1 MTSTLQRYQRIVP
14 LYDLLDLPFE
24 YRRYRRIRPLLFD
37 SLSGRILN
45 GRIWRSGV
53 WSAYS
58 PPIRAPFSATER
70 FISSTTNTSATM
82 TTASTQ
88 NTSK

>member
-1 MTSTLQRYQRIVP
+1 MGVLSP
-14 LYDLLDLPFE
+14 DLRGRVGPSVSDLRWAFPE
-24 YRRYRRIRPLLFD
+24 ADVQCRP
-37 SLSGRILN
+37 I
-45 GRIWRSGV
+45 
-53 WSAYS
+53 SAASYS
-58 PPIRAPFSATER
+58 DPIRAPFSATER

>member
-1 MTSTLQRYQRIVP
+1 MKEQTSAYLEKSR
-14 LYDLLDLPFE
+14 DLLGHADTMMGAGLT
-24 YRRYRRIRPLLFD
+24 D
-37 SLSGRILN
+37 DASGA
-45 GRIWRSGV
+45 WPP
-53 WSAYS
+53 YS
-58 PPIRAPFSATER
+58 DPIRAPFSATER

>member
-1 MTSTLQRYQRIVP
+1 MKCLGFRGTGTDLRPCAQFGHSPAQQAIPEDVQRRPTSVA
-14 LYDLLDLPFE
+14 
-24 YRRYRRIRPLLFD
+24 
-37 SLSGRILN
+37 S
-45 GRIWRSGV
+45 
-53 WSAYS
+53 YS
-58 PPIRAPFSATER
+58 DPIRAPFSATER